1 MTRSA
6 HRIIAMEE
14 DYRFIDDTPQK
25 KKRVAIAL
33 ITVAVI
39 LAIAVVSAVLVKE
52 YVLATFIVDGASMYP
67 TLDGG
72 GSALDD
78 GEVLVLNRVA
88 KIRRGDIIVFEYD
101 WDTDAGVEPHALVK
115 RVIGVGGDKIE
126 ITDNVLYVNGEQVNE
141 TYLAAPM
148 VTPDIK
154 LTVPA
159 GHYFVMG
166 DNRNNSN
173 DSRHIGCVPEDKVVG
188 RCFLIMGTN
197 KSLRFPN

>member
-6 HRIIAMEE
+6 HRINAMEE

-72 GSALDD
+72 GADDRD
-78 GEVLVLNRVA
+78 GEVLILNRLA
-88 KIRRGDIIVFEYD
+88 KIRRGDIIVFIHD
-101 WDTDAGVEPHALVK
+101 WDLTKEDLRPLVK
-115 RVIGVGGDKIE
+115 RVIGIGGDEIE

-173 DSRHIGCVPEDKVVG
+173 DSRDIGCVPEDKVVG
-188 RCFLIMGTN
+188 RCFLIVGID